1 MKNFKYFDII
11 ICFVVLLAGVYIH
24 IISNLGFDLSKIPG
38 DLGDSRFNNYILE
51 HGYLYITGKVQYF
64 WSAPFMYPEQ
74 NVIALSDNLIGSMP
88 FYAIYRFLGI
98 NTETSFQ
105 LWFITITLLNYA
117 SATFVF
123 YKLTKNLSIASLGA
137 YIFAFSLV
145 MFGQYTHLQVIP
157 KFIIPFAFY
166 FTILFFRNYQLKYF
180 LFALLS
186 LVYQFYCGIYLGFLL
201 SLGFGFYFLLN
212 IIAKNKQFFVFFK
225 QQKFTLMFL
234 GCILL
239 SGLLLYPLM
248 MPYYKM
254 SKLLGVRE
262 FAFIFDTLPTIKSY
276 FYIPKGSILW
286 HFLEKT
292 GESIPYNW
300 EHYLFVGGIPILSL
314 LIFILFIK
322 KFNSENKM
330 MAFSLI
336 LILLFTIKIG
346 NFTIYKLIYFIPG
359 FGSLRAIGRVVH
371 LELFFYAMILVSV
384 LLFFYNKVRF
394 NKIFIIT
401 ILLLIIADQFIDKTI
416 AINYNKENAQNRTK
430 EIVNLL
436 ENKNVKQYNAFAI
449 CVKNKEELYKYNI
462 DAMIASQVVNKPTIN
477 GYSGTC
483 MGKNCDFIVNLDTIS
498 LYDYLNF
505 NWIKK
510 NEVLVI
516 QR

>member
-1 MKNFKYFDII
+1 
-11 ICFVVLLAGVYIH
+11 
-24 IISNLGFDLSKIPG
+24 
-38 DLGDSRFNNYILE
+38 
-51 HGYLYITGKVQYF
+51 
-64 WSAPFMYPEQ
+64 
-74 NVIALSDNLIGSMP
+74 
-88 FYAIYRFLGI
+88 
-98 NTETSFQ
+98 
-105 LWFITITLLNYA
+105 
-117 SATFVF
+117 
-123 YKLTKNLSIASLGA
+123 
-137 YIFAFSLV
+137 
-145 MFGQYTHLQVIP
+145 
-157 KFIIPFAFY
+157 
-166 FTILFFRNYQLKYF
+166 
-180 LFALLS
+180 
-186 LVYQFYCGIYLGFLL
+186 
-201 SLGFGFYFLLN
+201 
-212 IIAKNKQFFVFFK
+212 
-225 QQKFTLMFL
+225 
-234 GCILL
+234 
-239 SGLLLYPLM
+239 
-248 MPYYKM
+248 
-254 SKLLGVRE
+254 
-262 FAFIFDTLPTIKSY
+262 
-276 FYIPKGSILW
+276 
-286 HFLEKT
+286 
-292 GESIPYNW
+292 
-300 EHYLFVGGIPILSL
+300 
-314 LIFILFIK
+314 
-322 KFNSENKM
+322 M